1 MEHRFAKKIVGAIER
16 QLSKPAYFNKDV
28 SEETKELISE
38 TQMVTSGCEG
48 HFVVL
53 DWHSAKHVGSMSI
66 STVSELQVVSR
77 SRYLE
82 SKEMNNDSYL
92 GGEYKWARSSEEA
105 NKINSLE
112 HAFFEKVSVYREQAL
127 YGKEQAKRRKEVR
140 VLKLF
145 DRCKIHE
152 GPVTKASI
160 HISRDFTI
168 EDMQIDTSYLKNIIA
183 PTLKI

>member
-1 MEHRFAKKIVGAIER
+1 MG
-16 QLSKPAYFNKDV
+16 
-28 SEETKELISE
+28 
-38 TQMVTSGCEG
+38 TSGCEG